1 MTYVL
6 QRTAYYLSLCFGIIL
21 FSFILFHAV
30 PTDPARVM
38 LGPNAEEAQ
47 VSALR
52 VKLGLDKPLSTQ
64 FVTYLENVARLDLGS
79 SFIDKRS
86 VRTEVGGKLAITLP
100 LIVFS
105 LIIAMVYVGVSIAVE
120 AIGLRKSGELVDF
133 LWVTMPTM
141 FSGLLVALLAA
152 YYYPFTS
159 FSGAFT
165 RMSDYLYILPPA
177 FVLALYPMAVLSR
190 IIRGEIRKIRQSQFI
205 LAARARGLSEWEI
218 HRKHILKNALIPFL
232 AALSN
237 QIPILFTSTFIVEII
252 FSIPGIGSLLVR
264 SLLQRDF
271 PMLEGIV
278 ILNGMVV
285 ILVYMVFEMIYPL
298 VDPRIKVS
306 RAA

>member
-6 QRTAYYLSLCFGIIL
+6 QRSAYYLSLFFGIIL
-21 FSFILFHAV
+21 FSFVLFHAV

-52 VKLGLDKPLSTQ
+52 TKLGLDKPLSTQ
-64 FVTYLENVARLDLGS
+64 FATYLGDVAKFNLGTS
-79 SFIDKRS
+79 YVDGRN
-86 VRTEVGGKLAITLP
+86 VRTEVGGKLAVTLL
-100 LIVFS
+100 LILLS
-105 LIIAMVYVGVSIAVE
+105 LALTLVYIGISIGIE
-120 AIGLRKSGELVDF
+120 ILGIRKLGEFTDF
-133 LWVTMPTM
+133 LWVSFPTM

-152 YYYPFTS
+152 HYYPFTT

-165 RMSDYLYILPPA
+165 RSADYLYLLPPA

-190 IIRGEIRKIRQSQFI
+190 IIRAEIVKIRRSQFI
-205 LAARARGLSEWEI
+205 LAARARGLSEWEVL
-218 HRKHILKNALIPFL
+218 RKHVLKNALIPFL

-252 FSIPGIGSLLVR
+252 FSVPGIGSLLVR

-278 ILNGMVV
+278 ILNGLVV
-285 ILVYMVFEMIYPL
+285 ILVFMVFELIYPM
-298 VDPRIKVS
+298 VDPRIRVS
-306 RAA
+306 HAS